1 MSIQKSVGR
10 YPGERKKFSKP
21 IEQSIKKTSSVIIS
35 LTQCQLLVVFR
46 GPLSLTDAGY
56 LYIEIF
62 ILIYQVIF
70 KFINLSLYLLGRITC
85 IRLLMK
91 RWKHHP
97 QYQLLVVFRGPIS
110 LMTGEL

>member
-1 MSIQKSVGR
+1 MNQYVSTQMNIQKSVGR

-35 LTQCQLLVVFR
+35 LTQYQLLVVFR

-70 KFINLSLYLLGRITC
+70 KFINLSLCLLGRITC

-91 RWKHHP
+91 R
-97 QYQLLVVFRGPIS
+97 
-110 LMTGEL
+110 